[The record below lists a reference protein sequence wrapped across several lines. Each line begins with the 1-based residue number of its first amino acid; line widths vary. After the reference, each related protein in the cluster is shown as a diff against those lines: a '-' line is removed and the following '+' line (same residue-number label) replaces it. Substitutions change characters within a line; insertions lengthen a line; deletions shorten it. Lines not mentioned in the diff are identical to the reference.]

1 MRWIPQFRLPTGR
14 SYGLSGLIGL
24 LTYVI
29 YGSLNDAW
37 ANPTLVA
44 IALYMYLSIPWY
56 SKVSNRV
63 ETGTGELTGLVTV
76 GRISRYLLQLCF
88 NVVLLWAFLAG
99 RVLDPA
105 GLEGIGGFFGAA
117 AWVTVLSQSGQ
128 YLANWLARK
137 GMGDADRNVVLAIS
151 ISAIVNALAVSGVA
165 WIQPMYV
172 IVSLC
177 LGVGMFGAGAMS
189 DTRSIRRKALR
200 TTVEYQDGGGVG
212 LEISRGVLQK

>member
-1 MRWIPQFRLPTGR
+1 MQRIPRLRLPTGR

-76 GRISRYLLQLCF
+76 GRVSRYLLQF
-88 NVVLLWAFLAG
+88 GVNMVLLWAFLAG
-99 RVLDPA
+99 RILEPT

-117 AWVTVLSQSGQ
+117 AWVTALSQGGQ
-128 YLANWLARK
+128 YLANWFARN
-137 GMGDADRNVVLAIS
+137 GFGSPDHNVVIAIS
-151 ISAIVNALAVSGVA
+151 TSVTVNALAVSGVA
-165 WIQPMYV
+165 WIQPIYV
-172 IVSLC
+172 TVSLC
-177 LGVGMFGAGAMS
+177 LGIGIFGAGAMS
-189 DTRSIRRKALR
+189 DARSLRRKALR
-200 TTVEYQDGGGVG
+200 ATVEYQDNA
-212 LEISRGVLQK
+212 R